1 MWLLTIRV
9 PGKEPQKYTLKPG
22 GNTIGRHPNNDIRYS
37 PPAGSLK
44 HKWHL
49 Y

>member
-22 GNTIGRHPNNDIRYS
+22 GNTIGRHPNNDIVIAEPSASRQH
-37 PPAGSLK
+37 ARID
-44 HKWHL
+44 
-49 Y
+49 